1 MYVSVDMSILKRH
14 VPTTML
20 KPVRLKARYLF
31 RQSDKTFNVN
41 SFDFDGDNKFG
52 VSDLQALSK
61 RHFNE
66 WNSLGDGH
74 CFFRV
79 LDRFMAVENLY
90 TEQELRHFKKVR
102 DLLIGQDI
110 QDIDRFPEICYLRRL
125 CQKFCQKQHILK
137 YGREQEPSEDAMD
150 FAADSQ
156 AFGLLC
162 ARNLSGTSGRGYADT
177 PDYAAAAIVLGIVIC
192 ILQTNG
198 KWQVF
203 PDLCSEEGFG
213 NRPIMFAYNQ
223 ADIHFN
229 SLDPNIYKMKQ
240 RKLQINNIAREMTNN
255 ISLPQACRI
264 AAYFFNGKT
273 SIRQLDNDLHFIQK
287 RFNCSVDVAIEM
299 LYTRIPMDDHIE
311 QTINRERRT
320 MIAFTDDLFIKLLT
334 YGNIKTKAGFNTAS
348 EIISCLRDKMHY
360 IQQRDNKRL
369 NIDQLAE
376 MYLNGD

>member
-1 MYVSVDMSILKRH
+1 MSILKRH
-14 VPTTML
+14 VPTTIIR
-20 KPVRLKARYLF
+20 PVRLKARYLF
-31 RQSDKTFNVN
+31 PKPDKTVDVN
-41 SFDFDGDNKFG
+41 AFDFDGDGKFG
-52 VSDLQALSK
+52 VSDLHVLSK

-90 TEQELRHFKKVR
+90 TVQELGHFKKVR
-102 DLLIGQDI
+102 DLLIGNDI
-110 QDIDRFPEICYLRRL
+110 QNIDRFPEICYLRRL
-125 CQKFCQKQHILK
+125 CQKFCQKKHIRK

-156 AFGLLC
+156 AFGLSC
-162 ARNLSGTSGRGYADT
+162 ARNLSGTGARGYADT
-177 PDYAAAAIVLGIVIC
+177 PDYAAAAAVLGIVIC
-192 ILQTNG
+192 ILQSNG

-203 PDLCSEEGFG
+203 PDICSEEGFG

-240 RKLQINNIAREMTNN
+240 RKLQINNIVKQMSNK

-264 AAYFFNGKT
+264 AAYFFNGKA
-273 SIRQLDNDLHFIQK
+273 SIRQVDKDLHFIQK
-287 RFNCSVDVAIEM
+287 RFDCSLNVAIEM
-299 LYTRIPMDDHIE
+299 LYRRIPITDHIE
-311 QTINRERRT
+311 NTIKRERIT
-320 MIAFTDDLFIKLLT
+320 LFAFTDEMFIKLLT

-348 EIISCLRDKMHY
+348 QIVICLRDKMHY
-360 IQQRDNKRL
+360 IQRRDKKKL
-369 NIDQLAE
+369 NIEQLAE